1 MRETGVE
8 EGENNPENEGD
19 DIATP
24 ESEKLSIKKE
34 PQNHIPQRLSR
45 GLDRAALD
53 TKTQDVKSSE
63 SIHRVLCFP
72 FFIFLVSQMVIEE
85 VSAIQENLEIEKM
98 CRESAEALASK
109 LNHQNRSL
117 KRKSMMLLSHL
128 SPETITEI
136 SLVDDEEE
144 SEDPQA
150 ASEVCLSPYCHTLIS
165 ELRSNLEL
173 TLEKK
178 NRAISDLESV
188 RQQLRDTRDALMKE
202 SHDNMV
208 LTAERMQQKKLLEKY
223 TRVSQFAVQEYE
235 ALQDT
240 LNVEQDLRTE
250 AEHFARVMLV
260 EQKKLKRQSKILMQS
275 SSSSQALQDALSQV
289 ASLTA
294 DLETQR
300 LEHQNQTKQLEEMLR
315 NCEDQRELMALRR
328 KLELLEEER
337 NECNIKHSKAEQEV
351 KNLRF
356 TVEELQKKLQ
366 AAVNP
371 TPHPAPPPPPPPP
384 PAPAPASNP
393 LSRLLSVIRK
403 KKGISNDIPLVNQDS
418 AKAPEANVRQQA
430 VEEMMQR
437 IKKGVKL
444 RSVNQSPVRTRRQQ
458 MERLPSNSAIHEL
471 KGIMENFNRAAPRP
485 HAASPSHDRDEE
497 LQRILLRRRVG
508 LESQPDPSL
517 HPLAPTSL

>member
-1 MRETGVE
+1 MAAE
-8 EGENNPENEGD
+8 ELGKMNV
-19 DIATP
+19 IAELSNQALQEYEDLQKKNKTAAM
-24 ESEKLSIKKE
+24 ECKRLKEERDEAMKKLTE
-34 PQNHIPQRLSR
+34 FQQ
-45 GLDRAALD
+45 
-53 TKTQDVKSSE
+53 
-63 SIHRVLCFP
+63 
-72 FFIFLVSQMVIEE
+72 VSQIVIEE

-136 SLVDDEEE
+136 NLVDDEEE

-150 ASEVCLSPYCHTLIS
+150 ANVVGLSSYCHTLIS

-178 NRAISDLESV
+178 NQAFSDLESV
-188 RQQLRDTRDALMKE
+188 RQQLRDTRNELMKE
-202 SHDNMV
+202 KHDNIV

-240 LNVEQDLRTE
+240 LNLEQDLRTE
-250 AEHFARVMLV
+250 AESFARAMLV
-260 EQKKLKRQSKILMQS
+260 EQKKLKRQSEILIQS

-315 NCEDQRELMALRR
+315 NCEDQKELMALRH

-371 TPHPAPPPPPPPP
+371 TPAPAPPPPPPPPP

-403 KKGISNDIPLVNQDS
+403 RKDISNDIPLVNQDS

-444 RSVNQSPVRTRRQQ
+444 RPVNQSPVRTRRQ
-458 MERLPSNSAIHEL
+458 MERLPSKSAIHEL
-471 KGIMENFNRAAPRP
+471 KGIMENFNRTAPRP
-485 HAASPSHDRDEE
+485 NAASPSQNRDEE

-508 LESQPDPSL
+508 LESQPDTSL
-517 HPLAPTSL
+517 HPLAPTSV

>member
-1 MRETGVE
+1 MAAE
-8 EGENNPENEGD
+8 ELGKMNV
-19 DIATP
+19 IADLSNQALQEYEDLQKRNKTAAM
-24 ESEKLSIKKE
+24 ECKRLKEERDEAMKKLTE
-34 PQNHIPQRLSR
+34 FQQ
-45 GLDRAALD
+45 
-53 TKTQDVKSSE
+53 
-63 SIHRVLCFP
+63 
-72 FFIFLVSQMVIEE
+72 VSQMVIEE

-444 RSVNQSPVRTRRQQ
+444 RSVNQSPVRTRRQ